1 MAEVK
6 FTKRDNFATLR
17 GMVAAAKCDTAA
29 ECIVQ
34 NRLLAFID
42 HEVELLDRKRTPK
55 GKSAKVVAEQVKA
68 VSAIAEV
75 LFESAEPMRATAIAS
90 ATDLSVQK
98 VSAMLRK
105 MVLASQVEREQ
116 EGKVVTFR
124 LN

>member
-1 MAEVK
+1 MSEVK

-55 GKSAKVVAEQVKA
+55 GKSAKVVAEQA
-68 VSAIAEV
+68 EAMNDIAEV
-75 LFESAEPMRATAIAS
+75 LFESAEPMRATAIAT
-90 ATDLSVQK
+90 ATGYSVQK

-105 MVLASQVEREQ
+105 MVLAGTVAREQ
-116 EGKVVTFR
+116 DGKVVTFT
-124 LN
+124 LT